1 MKASI
6 ETMPSPDLLLRLRT
20 AIANFDAAADGPS
33 LDAEHHAAVQVRDT
47 AEAVVTAMA
56 ALHAKS

>member
-1 MKASI
+1 
-6 ETMPSPDLLLRLRT
+6 MPSPDLLLRLRT

-33 LDAEHHAAVQVRDT
+33 LDAAHHAAVQVRDT